1 MEDKTLDQYMKT
13 HKKSETFSD
22 MIIRLIRESGLDE
35 AEVYKRARIDRRLFS
50 KIRSDKDYHPTL
62 QTVVALALALH
73 MTNAESKVLIK
84 SAGYILSSRSDF
96 ALLIRYCFENK
107 IYNIDEVNILLHD
120 KGLPTLN

>member
-1 MEDKTLDQYMKT
+1 MEDKRLDQYMKT

-22 MIIRLIRESGLDE
+22 MMIRLIRESGLDE

-62 QTVVALALALH
+62 HTVVALALALH
-73 MTNAESKVLIK
+73 MTNANAKVLIK

-96 ALLIRYCFENK
+96 ALLIRYCFENT
-107 IYNIDEVNILLHD
+107 IYNIDAVNILLHE